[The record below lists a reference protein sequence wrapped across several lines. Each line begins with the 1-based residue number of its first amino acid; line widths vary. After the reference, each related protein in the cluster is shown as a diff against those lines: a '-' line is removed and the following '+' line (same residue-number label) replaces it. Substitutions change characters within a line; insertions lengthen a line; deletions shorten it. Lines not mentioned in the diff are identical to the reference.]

1 MIISRTP
8 FRVSFLGGGTD
19 LPDYY
24 QHEEGAV
31 VSTAIDKYMY
41 LTVND
46 RFDSSFRLSYSKT
59 EICDRV
65 DQIEHKIFRNVLGT
79 YASEATR
86 QSGGRGLELLS
97 MADVPAGTGLGSS
110 SAFTVGLLHAIK
122 AHAGVFQSAEELAAE
137 ASRIEIDELKE
148 PIGKQDQYAAA
159 FGGLRYIRFLPS
171 GEVSAEPVICAKRTR
186 DDLEASVTLFYTGVT
201 RSASKVLS
209 EQKSNT
215 ASKREVL
222 REMKSLAD
230 RFREALQADQG
241 IEAVG
246 DLLHQGWLLKKSLA
260 SGIANPQI
268 DEWYERARS
277 AGAIGGKILGAGGGG
292 FLLTI
297 CHPDRQEALQAELSE
312 LRVLQTRFENQG
324 SKIIFVG

>member
-19 LPDYY
+19 LPDFY

-65 DQIEHKIFRNVLGT
+65 DQIEHKIFRNVLGK

-222 REMKSLAD
+222 REMKGLAD

-241 IEAVG
+241 IEAIG
-246 DLLHQGWLLKKSLA
+246 DLMHQGWLLKKSLA

-297 CHPDRQEALQAELSE
+297 CHPDRQERLQAELSE
-312 LRVLQTRFENQG
+312 LRVLKTRFENQG